1 MGSTICLDDD
11 TYSTVHSVS
20 NMDGLFN
27 KISNYDSSWTDY
39 AGNSIMNDGDAT
51 ELAVSTYKCSDGGG
65 GVGGKNG
72 R

>member
-1 MGSTICLDDD
+1 
-11 TYSTVHSVS
+11 
-20 NMDGLFN
+20 MDGLFN